1 MMRRKKID
9 YSLVIALTCFVMLF
23 FGAGLA
29 NSPASLYLVPVTEHY
44 GFSRGDFSIVYSI
57 VSIGML
63 ISQLLFGALE
73 KRVGVRVVVSIGVLA
88 MPLGYFIYSQANTLP
103 IFYLGAAFVG
113 MGMAFASS
121 MSASILIY
129 NWFKD
134 NQGLIFGAISAG
146 TGFGGSFFIILIG
159 NIIASRGFKSAFLFT
174 TLVQLAAALFV
185 IAFIRSKP
193 KQAQTE
199 ADPSSQHLVQ
209 LQQTASSK
217 EIFKQPENLLGIL
230 SILLIGLTLHPVYL
244 IVPAYLIEKG
254 FDPLFSANIAS
265 AIFFVLAFAKIII
278 GFLNDKL
285 GIRFSLNVGVGAFA
299 IAALILATLTQ
310 TWLVWVF
317 VLFFGLS
324 LSTLA
329 VLIPLFARALLGSE
343 NFSRYLGLFVAA
355 MSAGFTIGSPISNY
369 IFDAT
374 GTYKVIIIIYAAL
387 SLLGL
392 FLANLSL
399 NKKAR
404 ASSALAD

>member
-113 MGMAFASS
+113 MGIAYASN
-121 MSASILIY
+121 MPASVIIY
-129 NWFKD
+129 NWFKER
-134 NQGLIFGAISAG
+134 QGLIFGAISAG

-159 NIIASRGFKSAFLFT
+159 NIIASRGFKSAFFFT
-174 TLVQLAAALFV
+174 TITQLASALLV
-185 IAFIRSKP
+185 IIFLRSKP
-193 KQAQTE
+193 KQAQGKVE
-199 ADPSSQHLVQ
+199 SDLDPLAKPHEI
-209 LQQTASSK
+209 ASIK
-217 EIFKQPENLLGIL
+217 DFFKHSENLLGIIA
-230 SILLIGLTLHPVYL
+230 ILLIGITLHPVYL

-254 FDPLFSANIAS
+254 FDPIFAANTAS
-265 AIFFVLAFAKIII
+265 AIFFVLAFAKIVI
-278 GFLNDKL
+278 GFLNDRL

-404 ASSALAD
+404 ADLALAE